1 MKAKNHSTRYAL
13 IMTSVEQYLNY
24 QDVHKTSI
32 VVLEEQ
38 AYKKREKTRDT
49 RKVDKGLNND
59 NNSIYNYSSAAKER
73 RPFKL
78 NFSPT
83 QKCCKFQLFAPQQAH
98 THTQNSYYILKS
110 GQLSTL
116 EYLNP
121 TQCKTA
127 SSSRLFAMQNTA
139 KRCSH
144 EEPLLRSTSRQ
155 KWQLY
160 CSARFEECI
169 CVSQYKK
176 FRHLGHRRKR
186 SIAIFCWG
194 RWKSNLKAWQ
204 REGTRL
210 CKRWQQK

>member
-1 MKAKNHSTRYAL
+1 
-13 IMTSVEQYLNY
+13 MTSVEQYLNY

-98 THTQNSYYILKS
+98 THTK
-110 GQLSTL
+110 QLL
-116 EYLNP
+116 HI
-121 TQCKTA
+121 K
-127 SSSRLFAMQNTA
+127 
-139 KRCSH
+139 
-144 EEPLLRSTSRQ
+144 
-155 KWQLY
+155 KWTIKH
-160 CSARFEECI
+160 AGI
-169 CVSQYKK
+169 P
-176 FRHLGHRRKR
+176 
-186 SIAIFCWG
+186 
-194 RWKSNLKAWQ
+194 
-204 REGTRL
+204 
-210 CKRWQQK
+210 